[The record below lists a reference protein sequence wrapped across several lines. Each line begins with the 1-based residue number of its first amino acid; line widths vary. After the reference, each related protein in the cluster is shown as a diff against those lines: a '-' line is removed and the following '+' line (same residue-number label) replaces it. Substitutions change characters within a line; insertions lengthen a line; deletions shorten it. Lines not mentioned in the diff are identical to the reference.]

1 MINIQKLSRAFE
13 AKTLGEAE
21 IDEVRALCCE
31 NELFYRYCPP
41 FVTAESIRAD
51 MRALPKNKEQKN
63 KLYVGFYDASELV
76 AVMDLILAYP
86 DDETAFLGFFMLKR
100 SLQGAG
106 VGSALFGEICAFL
119 RENGFSYAK
128 LGVVKGNPQSFRFW
142 SKNGFTAFGEE
153 SPKEE
158 YIVVPMRKVL

>member
-31 NELFYRYCPP
+31 NELFYSYCPP

-51 MRALPKNKEQKN
+51 MRALPKNKEQKD

-76 AVMDLILAYP
+76 AVMDLILA
-86 DDETAFLGFFMLKR
+86 
-100 SLQGAG
+100 
-106 VGSALFGEICAFL
+106 
-119 RENGFSYAK
+119 
-128 LGVVKGNPQSFRFW
+128 
-142 SKNGFTAFGEE
+142 
-153 SPKEE
+153 
-158 YIVVPMRKVL
+158 

>member
-31 NELFYRYCPP
+31 NELFYSYCPP

-51 MRALPKNKEQKN
+51 MRALPKNKEQKD

-86 DDETAFLGFFMLKR
+86 DDETCSVRFVPFCGKM
-100 SLQGAG
+100 
-106 VGSALFGEICAFL
+106 VSAMPSWASSREIRRVF
-119 RENGFSYAK
+119 
-128 LGVVKGNPQSFRFW
+128 
-142 SKNGFTAFGEE
+142 AFGAKTVLLPLER
-153 SPKEE
+153 SP
-158 YIVVPMRKVL
+158 RKKNT

>member
-31 NELFYRYCPP
+31 NELFYSYCPP

-51 MRALPKNKEQKN
+51 MRALPKNKEQKD

-86 DDETAFLGFFMLKR
+86 DDKTAFLGFFMLKR
-100 SLQGAG
+100 SFTGRGRRFGA
-106 VGSALFGEICAFL
+106 V
-119 RENGFSYAK
+119 R
-128 LGVVKGNPQSFRFW
+128 
-142 SKNGFTAFGEE
+142 
-153 SPKEE
+153 
-158 YIVVPMRKVL
+158 

>member
-31 NELFYRYCPP
+31 NELFYSYCPP

-51 MRALPKNKEQKN
+51 MRALPKNKEQKD

-76 AVMDLILAYP
+76 AVMEMCIRDRYNIGINQSGGLFLYGESNLAC
-86 DDETAFLGFFMLKR
+86 GH
-100 SLQGAG
+100 
-106 VGSALFGEICAFL
+106 
-119 RENGFSYAK
+119 
-128 LGVVKGNPQSFRFW
+128 
-142 SKNGFTAFGEE
+142 
-153 SPKEE
+153 
-158 YIVVPMRKVL
+158 